1 VVKEKLFSKLTLRD
15 RVLKLLASEEDYG
28 GPQSIEDVCRNLQTS
43 NDNSRS
49 VLVRLL
55 KVEKIERIQ
64 HGVYK
69 IKGDKR
75 SYSKDKPN
83 YSG

>member
-1 VVKEKLFSKLTLRD
+1 MAKEKLFSKLALRD
-15 RVLKLLASEEDYG
+15 RVLKLLASEEEYG
-28 GPQSIEDVCRNLQTS
+28 GPQSIEDVCRSLQIS

-55 KVEKIERIQ
+55 QAEKIERIQ
-64 HGVYK
+64 KGLYK
-69 IKGDKR
+69 VRGDKR
-75 SYSKDKPN
+75 SYSKDKPH

>member
-1 VVKEKLFSKLTLRD
+1 MAKERLFLKLALRN
-15 RVLKLLASEEDYG
+15 RVLKLLESEEDYG
-28 GPQSIEDVCRNLQTS
+28 GPQSVEDVCRSLQIS
-43 NDNSRS
+43 NTNSRS

-55 KVEKIERIQ
+55 KKEKIERIQ
-64 HGVYK
+64 QGIYK

-75 SYSKDKPN
+75 SYNKDKPN